1 MFVITCGVIHFLI
14 LDVNECAS
22 WPCVNGGTC
31 IDRVAKYTCY
41 CPSGYTGDDCETSEC
56 KFFSVVLI
64 ESCVIILVDID
75 ECESFPCQNGGT
87 CTDSIAGYR
96 CDCIPGHTGEDCETS
111 SPICLSLFV

>member
-56 KFFSVVLI
+56 KFFFCRIDRVVCYY
-64 ESCVIILVDID
+64 SC
-75 ECESFPCQNGGT
+75 
-87 CTDSIAGYR
+87 R
-96 CDCIPGHTGEDCETS
+96 H
-111 SPICLSLFV
+111 